1 MTPQPPA
8 RAGDLLAGRYR
19 LVEHTGT
26 DAGCAHFRA
35 RDERLQRDVLVDV
48 ATDPT
53 SAGPAADG
61 VRALSGADD
70 TGLHEVLDG
79 GAVAGR
85 PFVVRELVGAP
96 YETTEVLHVGGAT
109 AVMPVPL
116 PPAGPEAV
124 PEALERPPRPRREG
138 PRPLVLGL
146 IAAAVVA
153 LVLTGLAFGGDGGT
167 VLPTTTTTTAPVRA
181 VRPTRTTVRTA
192 PPTTAPTTTVAPT
205 TTTPTTGADVLPPA
219 GPTGPK
225 EKDPKKTADGG
236 PGPGS
241 APRA

>member
-1 MTPQPPA
+1 
-8 RAGDLLAGRYR
+8 
-19 LVEHTGT
+19 
-26 DAGCAHFRA
+26 
-35 RDERLQRDVLVDV
+35 
-48 ATDPT
+48 
-53 SAGPAADG
+53 
-61 VRALSGADD
+61 
-70 TGLHEVLDG
+70 
-79 GAVAGR
+79 
-85 PFVVRELVGAP
+85 
-96 YETTEVLHVGGAT
+96 
-109 AVMPVPL
+109 
-116 PPAGPEAV
+116 
-124 PEALERPPRPRREG
+124 
-138 PRPLVLGL
+138 VLGL

-181 VRPTRTTVRTA
+181 VRPTRTPVRTA

-205 TTTPTTGADVLPPA
+205 TTTPTTVADVLPPA